1 MRDPG
6 RGDETSARKRASF
19 VIAQLLLRVWVGGAA
34 AEGGGPRGH
43 RMKVS
48 TECGQEDGPG

>member
-34 AEGGGPRGH
+34 AEEGGPRGH
-43 RMKVS
+43 RMKV
-48 TECGQEDGPG
+48 

>member
-6 RGDETSARKRASF
+6 RGGETSAPKRASF
-19 VIAQLLLRVWVGGAA
+19 VIAQLLLRVRVGGAA

-43 RMKVS
+43 QMKVS

>member
-6 RGDETSARKRASF
+6 RGGETSDRKRASF
-19 VIAQLLLRVWVGGAA
+19 VIAQLLRVRVGGAA

-43 RMKVS
+43 RMKV
-48 TECGQEDGPG
+48 